1 MTTIFDPMARAFDS
15 MARVFHGCGSWMTT
29 SFDYVV
35 GVIGW
40 SQGLLAVGDAGK

>member
-15 MARVFHGCGSWMTT
+15 MARVFHGCGSWMTA

-35 GVIGW
+35 GGDRLVT
-40 SQGLLAVGDAGK
+40 GLACRWRYG